1 MGAGDIPVGAG
12 TSACRC
18 YEEYLRLVTQS
29 AASLS
34 NGGLPMATVSVGG
47 VEGLRLPDLTV
58 LVNQTAEHARNC
70 RVLNLRAAMVPV
82 R

>member
-1 MGAGDIPVGAG
+1 
-12 TSACRC
+12 
-18 YEEYLRLVTQS
+18 
-29 AASLS
+29 
-34 NGGLPMATVSVGG
+34 MATVSVGG

-58 LVNQTAEHARNC
+58 LVKQTAEHARNC